1 MIIEN
6 KDVYTIKIPLLVF
19 SKAQKKEKKEEETQ
33 KDMKFSKNEY
43 KKAL

>member
-6 KDVYTIKIPLLVF
+6 KDVYTIKLPLLVF
-19 SKAQKKEKKEEETQ
+19 SKGKKKKKETQ